1 MKKENGIRKRLR
13 NQMVLAVIGAGVLLG
28 ISGCSA
34 MGGKSPYPEVEQYL
48 KNRYGGKFEIEEV
61 AENGTP
67 VYYQVVQKDGEK
79 LEFEV
84 FPVGEEYTNK
94 GFDDTC
100 PVAFVMKKAED
111 MGLVLEPGTEE
122 KELVATVDGYGEIEE
137 LADKLAQI
145 AKAYEEAG
153 LPARFTTGTVG
164 DGWNSANIR
173 VEIRGFS
180 PEGYHPGVIRIP
192 DSVTGFHDKE
202 SMEQYL
208 EQNYLIYLDRYY
220 AGEIPADVPEEAFEA
235 VRKEEKGLTV
245 FSGERATEY
254 PYLERN
260 QLYFGQAYRLACE
273 EGWEPQAGEN
283 SFTLAKGEE
292 SYQFELVFEENE
304 DLSKEREEF
313 RYSGDWTPRGHAID
327 KKPAVYWRQV
337 GTEERTLAAPEPSAS
352 EGSISA
358 EILEQITGTEIEY
371 GLELQAAQ
379 ERIQEIQKEAKEY
392 LLRSD
397 RKQQG
402 ESVEIADWRIA
413 LSGMEQARRL
423 ETDIMYFEADEDMT
437 FLRFHLD
444 VENLGSEKEVF
455 IRPVAAYEDL
465 LTYLVTSGG
474 HRYIPVNLVGMTD
487 MTSIAIEPRE
497 VASSGLIFHV
507 RESVLQEDEHI
518 FLVFMANGESRVFQI
533 R

>member
-1 MKKENGIRKRLR
+1 M
-13 NQMVLAVIGAGVLLG
+13 
-28 ISGCSA
+28 
-34 MGGKSPYPEVEQYL
+34 
-48 KNRYGGKFEIEEV
+48 
-61 AENGTP
+61 
-67 VYYQVVQKDGEK
+67 
-79 LEFEV
+79 
-84 FPVGEEYTNK
+84 
-94 GFDDTC
+94 
-100 PVAFVMKKAED
+100 
-111 MGLVLEPGTEE
+111 
-122 KELVATVDGYGEIEE
+122 
-137 LADKLAQI
+137 
-145 AKAYEEAG
+145 
-153 LPARFTTGTVG
+153 
-164 DGWNSANIR
+164 
-173 VEIRGFS
+173 
-180 PEGYHPGVIRIP
+180 
-192 DSVTGFHDKE
+192 
-202 SMEQYL
+202 
-208 EQNYLIYLDRYY
+208 
-220 AGEIPADVPEEAFEA
+220 
-235 VRKEEKGLTV
+235 
-245 FSGERATEY
+245 
-254 PYLERN
+254 
-260 QLYFGQAYRLACE
+260 
-273 EGWEPQAGEN
+273 
-283 SFTLAKGEE
+283 
-292 SYQFELVFEENE
+292 
-304 DLSKEREEF
+304 
-313 RYSGDWTPRGHAID
+313 
-327 KKPAVYWRQV
+327 
-337 GTEERTLAAPEPSAS
+337 AAPEPSAS